1 MQDRSFKDPLA
12 SLVTAP
18 RLTDPLA
25 KIVSIVNT
33 PTERKNVN
41 VATSPRMLAKAY
53 SDDSD
58 EEETTDYE
66 KVVEN
71 SKIPGNQAKE
81 SDDSLDNQ
89 VVKSTN
95 NYFEDW

>member
-1 MQDRSFKDPLA
+1 
-12 SLVTAP
+12 
-18 RLTDPLA
+18 
-25 KIVSIVNT
+25 
-33 PTERKNVN
+33 
-41 VATSPRMLAKAY
+41 MLAKAY

-58 EEETTDYE
+58 EEETTDHE
-66 KVVEN
+66 KVGEN